1 MSGLSHRRQRRR
13 HRRQRR
19 RQRRLDFDSNEEVI
33 VYVDPTE
40 MKSSVAGLKKSIPA
54 FTSLPRIKKSAHELI
69 FKVTDTRF

>member
-1 MSGLSHRRQRRR
+1 MSGLS

-40 MKSSVAGLKKSIPA
+40 MKSSVAGLKNR
-54 FTSLPRIKKSAHELI
+54 FQHLPVCPE
-69 FKVTDTRF
+69 